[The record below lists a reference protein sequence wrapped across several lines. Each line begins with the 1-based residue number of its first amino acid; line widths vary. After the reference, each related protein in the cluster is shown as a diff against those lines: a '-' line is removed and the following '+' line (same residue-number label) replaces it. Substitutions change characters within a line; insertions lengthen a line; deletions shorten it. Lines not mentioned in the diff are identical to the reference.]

1 VFNLATCQASS
12 APLAGWKTPRQL
24 ALDFG
29 RRARQM
35 RLLWEVCQRMPA
47 WGSSGAA
54 EDMSQ
59 ILLRD
64 YTCQRRK
71 ALHYI
76 ARQSTKIVLTLVS
89 YAMSQNCLRSR
100 KAASNV
106 KLPLA
111 VTSNIPPCNSISICR
126 SILAASSAVWYQT
139 SHFQLTLI
147 LLRRRSGSVP
157 IWRLALK

>member
-1 VFNLATCQASS
+1 
-12 APLAGWKTPRQL
+12 
-24 ALDFG
+24 
-29 RRARQM
+29 
-35 RLLWEVCQRMPA
+35 MPA

-71 ALHYI
+71 ALRTTLRDNLPKCGYSYFGC
-76 ARQSTKIVLTLVS
+76 RVTKLPEKP
-89 YAMSQNCLRSR
+89 

-111 VTSNIPPCNSISICR
+111 VTSNIPPCNSMSICR
-126 SILAASSAVWYQT
+126 SILAAPSAIWYQT
-139 SHFQLTLI
+139 SHFQLPPI
-147 LLRRRSGSVP
+147 LLRRGSGSVP
-157 IWRLALK
+157 IWRLALR